1 MQRKGSAT
9 RFAVAV
15 VLTTWLSV
23 SLADPTPIGVGTGA
37 SVTDSDPLTGAMG
50 ALDQA
55 TNTFSDIDS
64 TISMLSSAI
73 DMLSGIP
80 VIGQIA
86 MMIKPV
92 LNTYLDF
99 KTTAQPL
106 FDAMTTGRQY
116 LQRAIDT
123 KNSIQHLFASSSFS
137 DGVNTINNLVNQMGG
152 LVNLPTS
159 ARTIDPNDPATSM
172 QPVLAAADA
181 RIAEVQQGK
190 NAAKAAGDTTT
201 YRYLAQKETEL
212 RRLRG
217 QLNLAGQS
225 AATEASSK
233 KLVTS
238 AATNAAK
245 TATDTTEFASTLQA
259 TKSAEGAIKALGTV
273 ALETMNAQ
281 SAGFSTLSQQLAL
294 ISKQQTIT
302 NEQGDQLLQHFQAQ
316 QSEQNAQSRMALTQ
330 AADKRLQDY
339 TSMLN
344 RVNTLTDGI
353 GQTMKPDPARRSN
366 VRSLMDGAVP

>member
-1 MQRKGSAT
+1 M
-9 RFAVAV
+9 
-15 VLTTWLSV
+15 VLTPGV
-23 SLADPTPIGVGTGA
+23 RADPTPITAGTGA
-37 SVTDSDPLTGAMG
+37 SVTDSDPLTGALG
-50 ALDQA
+50 ALDNA

-99 KTTAQPL
+99 KTMAQPL

-123 KNSIQHLFASSSFS
+123 KNSIQNLFASSSFS
-137 DGVNTINNLVNQMGG
+137 DGVNNINNLVNQMGG
-152 LVNLPTS
+152 LVNLPAS

-181 RIAEVQQGK
+181 RIAEVHQGK

-201 YRYLAQKETEL
+201 YRYLSQKENEL

-225 AATEASSK
+225 AAAEASSK

-245 TATDTTEFASTLQA
+245 TATDTTEFASALQA

-316 QSEQNAQSRMALTQ
+316 QSEQNAKNRMALD
-330 AADKRLQDY
+330 AAAERRQQDY

-344 RVNTLTDGI
+344 RVNSLADGM
-353 GQTMKPDPARRSN
+353 GQTMKPDPTRVTDVHDLMQGN
-366 VRSLMDGAVP
+366 VP